1 MNRAKDSLI
10 RNLIDVLVKTLLQRE
25 DPDFIGKEI
34 LITYTLQAVQ
44 RIHPIIY
51 QERMSEKLPY
61 IVEGLKNNQMACIF
75 RLLSA
80 DTRCWNWLK
89 EENRIRIKE
98 LLGYIKTKVSL
109 DNTSNFLLIKKDNEI
124 LKKIIYYKIFDLLNL
139 VDIQLLL
146 MEIFHEMDSFSK
158 EIIIAE
164 HPNPIFAEEAIKIY
178 SEASSYNHSEILGNT
193 VLIPIG
199 SYFSSVQVKKLL
211 DAIMN
216 NNQIYNASGTP
227 KVIKHFLDVTIVH
240 LESSQKSW
248 KALANFFTEEGHFD
262 EDGRSWE
269 MYDLWGYSSLKK
281 TFQKYNI
288 I

>member
-25 DPDFIGKEI
+25 HPDFIGKEI

-98 LLGYIKTKVSL
+98 LLGYIKTKVPF
-109 DNTSNFLLIKKDNEI
+109 DNKSNFLLKRKDNEL
-124 LKKIIYYKIFDLLNL
+124 LKNIIDYKIFDVLNI

-146 MEIFHEMDSFSK
+146 MEVFDKMDSFSK
-158 EIIIAE
+158 EKIIAQ